1 MLTDSFS
8 KDIDK
13 IASSLQPFAEG
24 LGFSVTT
31 SEIRQIGLSIFPKSI
46 KELFVA
52 HLIEDVSRA
61 YSGEVQLLTAD
72 LLVGK
77 VSRLILFNSFQ
88 LERELKQCA
97 ACCVPRYDDLRPHTA
112 LLALDSNRHLN
123 NRYQAVFG
131 VGLTIEVLAR
141 LVKYNA
147 SLRFEFDELSW
158 VILYNSYNTAAQ
170 FIENRI
176 ADILESEEL
185 KKQIEHDLEAAFS
198 AQFSGGHNG

>member
-1 MLTDSFS
+1 M
-8 KDIDK
+8 
-13 IASSLQPFAEG
+13 
-24 LGFSVTT
+24 
-31 SEIRQIGLSIFPKSI
+31 
-46 KELFVA
+46 
-52 HLIEDVSRA
+52 
-61 YSGEVQLLTAD
+61 
-72 LLVGK
+72 
-77 VSRLILFNSFQ
+77 
-88 LERELKQCA
+88 
-97 ACCVPRYDDLRPHTA
+97 YDDLSPHTA
-112 LLALDSNRHLN
+112 LLALDSSRHLN

-131 VGLTIEVLAR
+131 VVLTIEVLAR